1 MRVLVLS
8 VLTVGVTASG
18 VASET
23 ITSTAD
29 DRVSVAVTVYNQG
42 RGLVREVRSI
52 DLPAGE
58 SEVRFM
64 DVAAQIEAPTVRVAV
79 IDGAAFSVLEQNY
92 EYDLLS
98 PQKLLEKFVGQTLT
112 LVQQRFVNQST
123 VDREVRAKLL
133 STNDGTVWEIDGR
146 IVANPG
152 YHRIEYPSVPDN
164 LIAHPTLVW
173 LVKGDESGRR
183 EVEASYL
190 TGGMSWR
197 ADYVLAIDS
206 EGAEQG
212 ALQGWVTVDN
222 RSGTGFEN
230 AQLQLVAGDLHRA
243 PPQAQFA
250 VAGRK
255 RAMASRVEEMSEESL
270 FEYHL
275 YTLPR
280 ATTLKQ
286 NQTKQVR
293 LLDASGVAL
302 ERSYRLRGQATYY
315 YSPWRPADPKEKVQ
329 VLMSFENRKS
339 SGLGLPLPKGIVR
352 VYQRDAAGRTQFVG
366 EDRIDHT
373 PKNERVELLLGS
385 AFDIVAERRQ
395 TEFDR
400 ISDRITESAYEI
412 VVRNHKEEAIEIE
425 VLEPLGGDWTMLDS
439 SHPFD
444 KTNAFEAR
452 FEIRVPADGGA
463 KLTYRVRVRY

>member
-1 MRVLVLS
+1 MRRLLLS
-8 VLTVGVTASG
+8 VLALGVTTNGAG
-18 VASET
+18 SET

-29 DRVSVAVTVYNQG
+29 DRISVAVTVYNQG
-42 RGLVREVRSI
+42 RGLVREVRRI
-52 DLPAGE
+52 ELPGGE
-58 SEVRFM
+58 NEVRFM
-64 DVAAQIEAPTVRVAV
+64 DVAARVEAPTVRVAV
-79 IDGAAFSVLEQNY
+79 IEGGAMSVLEQNY

-146 IVANPG
+146 IVANPA

-164 LIAHPTLVW
+164 LIAFPTLVW
-173 LVKGDESGRR
+173 LVSSDGSGPRQ
-183 EVEASYL
+183 VEASYL

-206 EGAEQG
+206 EGAEKG
-212 ALQGWVTVDN
+212 ELQAWVTIDN

-230 AQLQLVAGDLHRA
+230 AKLQLVAGDVHRA
-243 PPQAQFA
+243 PPEAQFA
-250 VAGRK
+250 IAGRK
-255 RAMASRVEEMSEESL
+255 RAMASVEEIRQESL

-280 ATTLKQ
+280 STTLKQ

-293 LLDASGVAL
+293 LLDASGVGL
-302 ERSYRLRGQATYY
+302 SRGYRVRGQGGYY
-315 YSPWRPADPKEKVQ
+315 YSPWRPADPKERVQ
-329 VLMSFENRKS
+329 VLMSFENRES
-339 SGLGLPLPKGIVR
+339 SGLGLPLPRGVVR
-352 VYQRDAAGRTQFVG
+352 VYQRDGEGRPQFVG

-395 TEFDR
+395 TEFDK
-400 ISDRITESAYEI
+400 ISNRITESAFEI
-412 VVRNHKEEAIEIE
+412 VLRNHKEEAIEVE
-425 VLEPLGGDWTMLDS
+425 VLEPLGGDWTMLDN
-439 SHPFD
+439 SHPFER
-444 KTNAFEAR
+444 TNAFEAR
-452 FEIRVPADGGA
+452 FVIPVAADGEA
-463 KLTYRVRVRY
+463 KLTYRVRVRH

>member
-230 AQLQLVAGDLHRA
+230 AQLQLVAGDTVPRPRLSSR
-243 PPQAQFA
+243 
-250 VAGRK
+250 
-255 RAMASRVEEMSEESL
+255 SRV
-270 FEYHL
+270 
-275 YTLPR
+275 
-280 ATTLKQ
+280 
-286 NQTKQVR
+286 
-293 LLDASGVAL
+293 ASG
-302 ERSYRLRGQATYY
+302 R
-315 YSPWRPADPKEKVQ
+315 WR
-329 VLMSFENRKS
+329 
-339 SGLGLPLPKGIVR
+339 
-352 VYQRDAAGRTQFVG
+352 AG
-366 EDRIDHT
+366 
-373 PKNERVELLLGS
+373 S
-385 AFDIVAERRQ
+385 RR
-395 TEFDR
+395 
-400 ISDRITESAYEI
+400 
-412 VVRNHKEEAIEIE
+412 
-425 VLEPLGGDWTMLDS
+425 
-439 SHPFD
+439 
-444 KTNAFEAR
+444 
-452 FEIRVPADGGA
+452 
-463 KLTYRVRVRY
+463 